1 MVDAGRRIRYPAY
14 IRISMQSLP
23 DDIRKRAVAACA
35 AIYRV
40 SDIPTFDAVLKF
52 ELRRR
57 SLEIMTGIAGLGVS
71 PDWAS
76 GHAHEGLRK
85 QILAIHE
92 LIRFG
97 RDLHW
102 IAESNAD
109 RIFEA
114 YQRMQEDLAASIRAE
129 SVRVE
134 DKNIEFGAK
143 PSVAPDALYLNS
155 RQDRILAYMRE
166 QREAPISQICALF
179 GEAVSEK
186 TIQRDLNELVSSGLI
201 QRRGDN
207 RWTMYISLGH

>member
-1 MVDAGRRIRYPAY
+1 M
-14 IRISMQSLP
+14 STLP
-23 DDIRKRAVAACA
+23 DDIQKRAVAASA

-76 GHAHEGLRK
+76 GQANEGLRK
-85 QILAIHE
+85 QILAIQE

-97 RDLHW
+97 RELHW

-114 YQRMQEDLAASIRAE
+114 YRRMQENLAGITRGVVESEDKSIE
-129 SVRVE
+129 VRVKRPIVPE
-134 DKNIEFGAK
+134 
-143 PSVAPDALYLNS
+143 ALYLNS
-155 RQDRILAYMRE
+155 RQDRILDYMRE
-166 QREAPISQICALF
+166 HEQAPISQICSLF

-207 RWTMYISLGH
+207 RWTMYLSIGH